1 MTLDNAQI
9 LQLIQL
15 LPRKNFKTSKQLAKE
30 YQVTSRTIWNYMK
43 ELRLILEENGA
54 LIETKPRYGIR
65 LIVMDKQK
73 FTSFINLMEKE
84 QEQFPNS
91 QEERV
96 QYILDYLLVEREM
109 FVTIDDLCEQLYVS
123 RTTLSKDLKV
133 VKQRLKEY
141 NITLETKP
149 KKGIKVSGK
158 EFALRACIANI
169 SSKTLL
175 KKLGYIDRT
184 SGHKQ
189 IEIISKALNDIF
201 SETDFTVSGI
211 AYQNLIS
218 HLFIA
223 IHRMQDSQADPVM
236 NEEHFKKIKND
247 YGFEYDIAKKI
258 SKRIAEEFNIP
269 FLKEETGYITIHL
282 AGKKML
288 DRKQQQEDNIV
299 ISDENNQIV
308 KKMLE
313 LIYEFFNIDF
323 RNDLELRMSL
333 ALHLVPLKVRL
344 FYDMNLQ
351 NPMLKEIKTRFTLA
365 YTIAVQA
372 CSILQNRFNKDIS
385 ENEIGYFALHF
396 NLALERLQRNSD
408 LKNVLI
414 VCSSGRGTA
423 ELLSYRFESEFGRH
437 LNHVET
443 IDLHQLSKVDFKQFD
458 YIISTVPIP
467 FSVPLPIL
475 EINYFLEGMDIQ
487 AVKSL
492 FSNVSNDSLRKYY
505 DKNLF
510 FTDIE
515 FEKKEEVLQFMVR
528 KMKEQKDLPEE
539 FLESVLKRE
548 KQASTEFG
556 NLVAIPHPE
565 RALSS
570 ETFVTVA
577 ILDKPIIW
585 NRRKVQLIYLISIEN
600 KVNKDLQG
608 FYKVTSRM
616 LINKECV
623 REIIKEKNF
632 ESMMETIQK
641 VKKEIGGV

>member
-1 MTLDNAQI
+1 M
-9 LQLIQL
+9 QLVRL
-15 LPRKNFKTSKQLAKE
+15 LPRETFKASKELAE
-30 YQVTSRTIWNYMK
+30 ECHVTSRTIHNHLN
-43 ELRLILEENGA
+43 ELRTILNENGA
-54 LIETKPRYGIR
+54 KIESKPRYGIR
-65 LIVMDKQK
+65 LIVYDDEK
-73 FTSFINLMEKE
+73 FNRFMKNIEKR
-84 QEQFPNS
+84 QNQLPNS
-91 QEERV
+91 QQERV
-96 QYILDYLLVEREM
+96 QYLLDYLLVEREN

-123 RTTLSKDLKV
+123 RTTLSNDLKV
-133 VKQRLKEY
+133 VKQRLKEC
-141 NITLETKP
+141 NVTLEAKP

-158 EFALRACIANI
+158 EFDLRVCIAKN
-169 SSKTLL
+169 SSNTLL
-175 KKLGYIDRT
+175 DKLGYTERS

-189 IEIISKALNDIF
+189 VELISKVLNDV
-201 SETDFTVSGI
+201 FTKAGFVVSGI

-218 HLFIA
+218 HLFVA
-223 IHRMQDSQADPVM
+223 IHRIKDSTTGEILNQE
-236 NEEHFKKIKND
+236 NFHKIVND
-247 YGFEYDIAKKI
+247 YAYEYGIACQ
-258 SKRIAEEFNIP
+258 IAEKLSEIFHVSISE
-269 FLKEETGYITIHL
+269 EETGYITIHL

-475 EINYFLEGMDIQ
+475 EINYFLEGTDIQ

-585 NRRKVQLIYLISIEN
+585 NRRKVQLIYLMSIEN